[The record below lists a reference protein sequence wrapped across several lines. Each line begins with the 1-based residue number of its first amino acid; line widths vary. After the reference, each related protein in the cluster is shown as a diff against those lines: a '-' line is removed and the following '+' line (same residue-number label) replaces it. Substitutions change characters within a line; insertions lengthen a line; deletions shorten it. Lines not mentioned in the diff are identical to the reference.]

1 MQSNVKT
8 VVYPAQVL
16 FALRPSLTYTDR
28 SSKIV
33 ILIGNTMPKLK
44 THKGAAKR
52 FKKTGSGRVK
62 RGQAFMRHI
71 LTSKATKTKRHL
83 AASAMVSD
91 ADLPKV
97 LRMIPYA

>member
-1 MQSNVKT
+1 
-8 VVYPAQVL
+8 
-16 FALRPSLTYTDR
+16 
-28 SSKIV
+28 
-33 ILIGNTMPKLK
+33 
-44 THKGAAKR
+44 
-52 FKKTGSGRVK
+52 
-62 RGQAFMRHI
+62 MRHI